1 MIKTHQLA
9 MPNKIARA
17 VCAALMAGSVS
28 FAAFAQEEEQIE
40 NDSELEEVVVTGS
53 RLQGSAQA
61 VLEERKNQAFV
72 ADILGS
78 DQISRTGDGDAASAL
93 RRVTGL
99 TLVDGKFIYIRG
111 LGERYSATLLDGMT
125 VPSPDPTRTV
135 LPLDLFPSTI
145 IESLNVQK
153 AYSPELPAHF
163 AGGNVNIRI
172 KSIPNEPILAI
183 GGELG
188 LNSNNSDDSPWY
200 TGGDDDWKGQDDGSR
215 ALPGLFRQAFAGD
228 GISSIPNED
237 AVALLGSLNRDYT
250 AEDESVDPNYGM
262 NFTWG
267 DRLDMDNGSELG
279 FLTAISYKNEWDVS
293 EERNVNNLAR
303 TTDGIK
309 INEYADGPSTE
320 HKVKFSAMVN
330 VGFNYDENHQFEFNN
345 ILLRDTRDRMR
356 NRLLESTNTINEP
369 DDERRQL
376 DVLYEEREMISH
388 QLKGK
393 HNFPEWKN
401 LGVDWYYAS
410 SSAERYAPGGL
421 EAFFRVNLENG
432 RQERLASDVDSKYYF
447 QNLED
452 EAENYGGNVS
462 MPFYFDNFSVE
473 LKAGVDFVEKER
485 SAENIEIA
493 IQTFA
498 IPSVYLQGSDFS
510 QILSDANLAQPDFT
524 VRLDDQTSGGD
535 KYKAATLNDAYYF
548 MADFDFGAHWRFTGG
563 VRYEDFRQLSIP
575 YKPHTDFF
583 DVENEEIAELM
594 FTEDEWF
601 PSLAATYIV
610 DSEMQWRFNYSQT
623 AIRPDLRDVSTSFY
637 IDPLTEFLVRGS
649 TSLQSSIIDNFDARF
664 EWYMESGD
672 NLSVALFAKDIQNP
686 IEMIELPSA
695 TEGAPQLLT
704 ANAHEGE
711 LLGVEFEFLKD
722 LTFLG
727 DEYANYFISGNLTV
741 SDSEV
746 SICSDTNPNTICLF
760 EEQLKSAL
768 NTSENVTNVIT
779 NNTRRLIGH
788 SEWVVNMQFGWDS
801 QDNEHAATLVYN
813 VFGPRI
819 IIPGVS
825 GFEDAE
831 EKSFH
836 SLDLVYTWYPTF
848 DSTMKVKVKNLLSED
863 KVIEQEGVDILRE
876 SVGTEVTVS
885 FSTNFQFR
893 QSI

>member
-1 MIKTHQLA
+1 MVKTHQLKISNQLK
-9 MPNKIARA
+9 MPNRVARA
-17 VCAALMAGSVS
+17 VCGALIASS
-28 FAAFAQEEEQIE
+28 FSLVAVAQEENE

-111 LGERYSATLLDGMT
+111 LGERYSATLLDGFT

-135 LPLDLFPSTI
+135 LPLDLFPSSI

-172 KSIPNEPILAI
+172 KSIPNEPILSI
-183 GGELG
+183 GGDLG
-188 LNSNNSDDSPWY
+188 LNSNNSGSSPWY
-200 TGGDDDWKGQDDGSR
+200 SGGSDDAFGRDDDTR
-215 ALPGLFRQAFAGD
+215 ALPNLFTQAFAND
-228 GISSIPNED
+228 GINSIPNED
-237 AVALLGSLNRDYT
+237 AVTLLGSLNRDIS
-250 AEDESVDPNYGM
+250 AENESADPNYGI

-279 FLTAISYKNEWDVS
+279 FLSAISYKNEWDFS

-303 TTDGIK
+303 TSDGVR
-309 INEYADGPSTE
+309 INEFADGPSTE
-320 HKVKFSAMVN
+320 HNVKFSAMVN
-330 VGFNYDENHQFEFNN
+330 VGYNFNENHKFELNN
-345 ILLRDTRDRMR
+345 ILLRDTRDRLR

-369 DDERRQL
+369 NDERRQL
-376 DVLYEEREMISH
+376 DITYEEREMISH
-388 QLKGK
+388 QLKGT

-401 LGVDWYYAS
+401 LGVDWYYS
-410 SSAERYAPGGL
+410 TSTAERVAPGGL
-421 EAFFRVNLENG
+421 EAFFRVNIEDG
-432 RQERLASDVDSKYYF
+432 VRSERLASDVDTLYLF

-452 EAENYGGNVS
+452 EAENYGANFSV
-462 MPFYFDNFSVE
+462 PFFFDDFSVE
-473 LKAGVDFVEKER
+473 LKAGADFVEKDR
-485 SAENIEIA
+485 AAENIEIA

-498 IPSVYLQGSDFS
+498 IPSVYLQGSDYS
-510 QILSDANLAQPDFT
+510 QILSDSNLAQPDFT
-524 VRLDDQTSGGD
+524 VRLDDRTTGGD
-535 KYKAATLNDAYYF
+535 KYRAATLNDSYYF
-548 MADFDFGAHWRFTGG
+548 LADFEVGAHWRFTGG
-563 VRYEDFRQLSIP
+563 VRYEDFRQISVP
-575 YKPHTDFF
+575 FQEHSEFF
-583 DVENEEIAELM
+583 DVENDELQNLL
-594 FTEDEWF
+594 FAEDEWF
-601 PSLAATYIV
+601 PSIAATYIV

-623 AIRPDLRDVSTSFY
+623 AIRPDLRDISTSFY

-664 EWYMESGD
+664 EWYMETGN
-672 NLSVALFAKDIQNP
+672 NLSVAFFAKDIQNP

-704 ANAHEGE
+704 ANAQEGE
-711 LLGVEFEFLKD
+711 IIGVEFEFLKD
-722 LTFLG
+722 FTFLG
-727 DEYANYFISGNLTV
+727 DEYANYFMSGNLTV

-746 SICSDTNPNTICLF
+746 SICSDANPDTLCLF
-760 EEQLKSAL
+760 EEQLKDAL

-848 DSTMKVKVKNLLSED
+848 DSTVKVQVKNLLGED
-863 KVIEQEGVDILRE
+863 KIIEQEGVDILKE
-876 SVGTEVTVS
+876 TVGTELSLS
-885 FSTNFQFR
+885 FTTNF
-893 QSI
+893 